1 MRAGVCFPVILSGE
15 VQGTMDFFSTQT
27 FTLSKG
33 RLEALQLVADLVSQT
48 LGRIMDNERTKK
60 RSAGLHEGV
69 QEVLVVVEAATKTM
83 SQLDRSGSEIGGV
96 IKLIGDIAEQ
106 TNLLALNATIEA
118 ARAGTAGKGFAVVAQ
133 EVKTLSQETSKSAND
148 ISVRIDSIR
157 NASRG
162 AIAAIEEIGRVMNEI
177 QME

>member
-1 MRAGVCFPVILSGE
+1 
-15 VQGTMDFFSTQT
+15 
-27 FTLSKG
+27 
-33 RLEALQLVADLVSQT
+33 
-48 LGRIMDNERTKK
+48 
-60 RSAGLHEGV
+60 
-69 QEVLVVVEAATKTM
+69 
-83 SQLDRSGSEIGGV
+83 
-96 IKLIGDIAEQ
+96 
-106 TNLLALNATIEA
+106 TIEA